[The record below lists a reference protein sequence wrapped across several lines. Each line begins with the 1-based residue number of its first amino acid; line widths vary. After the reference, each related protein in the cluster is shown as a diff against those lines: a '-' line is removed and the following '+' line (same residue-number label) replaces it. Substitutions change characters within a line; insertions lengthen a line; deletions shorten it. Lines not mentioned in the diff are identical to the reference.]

1 MFLHFFY
8 NQVLCY
14 EILSSIEKVKK
25 TFFLQFFDTSVL
37 ADIGELEALG
47 NQYSIICSI
56 ISLEILI

>member
-14 EILSSIEKVKK
+14 EILSSIEKVKRL
-25 TFFLQFFDTSVL
+25 FLQFFDTSVL